1 MLRAATSVIAVS
13 EFTAGEVETLVGIPR
28 EKIRV
33 VPNAVDH
40 AVFTPDGPRAE
51 GDYVLAVGTLEPR
64 KNLARTIAA
73 TARLGVELRVA
84 GPPGWGG
91 VDRRGD
97 HVRWLGYVDD
107 AELAALYRG
116 ARCFVYPSLYEG
128 FGIPVLEA
136 MACGAPVV
144 TSRGGACEEIA
155 GGAATLVDPLDV
167 ASIAAGI
174 EAAVPGRGVER
185 ARTFTWDETARRTR
199 AVYEESGMS
208 DPLVVIDADVLGRR
222 RTGDETYVEN
232 LLRALP
238 AVGDGLRF
246 AAITR
251 RPDLVPPGVEPIELP
266 ARIQEL
272 RMALPR
278 ATPAPPPAARARAL
292 RPLAC
297 RSRCRA
303 RRSSRCRI
311 SRSSATARSWAG
323 ARRRS
328 SASSSP
334 APRAA
339 HAACSRSRSGRRT
352 TSSSSTVSRP
362 RRSS

>member
-1 MLRAATSVIAVS
+1 MKIAFDTTPLRLTRAGTSRYIRNLLDRLDDLEPHAFGGSSRASVLARELWWYPFRLSRLRGADVLHCPTYYGPLRPRTPTVVTVHDLAVLRHPEAFPRWTRTYVPRVVPSVLRASTRVIAVS
-13 EFTAGEVETLVGIPR
+13 ELTAREIETLVQIPR

-40 AVFTPDGPRAE
+40 SVFTPDGPRAE

-73 TARLGVELRVA
+73 TARLGIELRIA

-91 VDRRGD
+91 IERHGD

-107 AELAALYRG
+107 GELAALYRG
-116 ARCFVYPSLYEG
+116 ARCVAYPSLYEG

-185 ARTFTWDETARRTR
+185 ARQFTWDETARQTRTT
-199 AVYEESGMS
+199 YEE
-208 DPLVVIDADVLGRR
+208 
-222 RTGDETYVEN
+222 
-232 LLRALP
+232 
-238 AVGDGLRF
+238 
-246 AAITR
+246 AA
-251 RPDLVPPGVEPIELP
+251 
-266 ARIQEL
+266 
-272 RMALPR
+272 
-278 ATPAPPPAARARAL
+278 
-292 RPLAC
+292 
-297 RSRCRA
+297 
-303 RRSSRCRI
+303 
-311 SRSSATARSWAG
+311 
-323 ARRRS
+323 
-328 SASSSP
+328 
-334 APRAA
+334 
-339 HAACSRSRSGRRT
+339 
-352 TSSSSTVSRP
+352 ST
-362 RRSS
+362 

>member
-1 MLRAATSVIAVS
+1 VRVAFDTTALRLTRAGTSRYIRSLLERLADLEPLAFGGSNRASVLARELWWYPFRLSRLRGADVLHCPTYYGPLRPRTPTVVTVHDLAVLRHPEAFPAWTRRYVPRVVPSVLRAATTVIAVS
-13 EFTAGEVETLVGIPR
+13 EFTAGEVEALVGIPR
-28 EKIRV
+28 ETIRV

-51 GDYVLAVGTLEPR
+51 GDYVLVVGTLEPR

-97 HVRWLGYVDD
+97 HVRWLGYVDA

-116 ARCFVYPSLYEG
+116 TRCFVYPSLYEG

-185 ARTFTWDETARRTR
+185 ARTFTWDETATRTR
-199 AVYEESGMS
+199 AEYG
-208 DPLVVIDADVLGRR
+208 
-222 RTGDETYVEN
+222 ET
-232 LLRALP
+232 A
-238 AVGDGLRF
+238 
-246 AAITR
+246 
-251 RPDLVPPGVEPIELP
+251 
-266 ARIQEL
+266 
-272 RMALPR
+272 
-278 ATPAPPPAARARAL
+278 
-292 RPLAC
+292 
-297 RSRCRA
+297 
-303 RRSSRCRI
+303 
-311 SRSSATARSWAG
+311 
-323 ARRRS
+323 
-328 SASSSP
+328 
-334 APRAA
+334 
-339 HAACSRSRSGRRT
+339 
-352 TSSSSTVSRP
+352 
-362 RRSS
+362 

>member
-1 MLRAATSVIAVS
+1 VGVRALKVAFDTTALRLTRAGTSRYIRNLLERLADLEPLAFGGSNRASVLARELWWYPFRLSRLRGADVLHCPTYYGPLRPRMPTVVTVHDLAVLRHPEAFPAWTRRYVPRVVPSVLRAATTVIAVS
-13 EFTAGEVETLVGIPR
+13 EFTAGEVEALVGIPR
-28 EKIRV
+28 ETIRV

-40 AVFTPDGPRAE
+40 AVFTLDGPRAE

-116 ARCFVYPSLYEG
+116 TRCFVYPSLYEG

-185 ARTFTWDETARRTR
+185 ARMFTWDETATRTR
-199 AVYEESGMS
+199 AVYEE
-208 DPLVVIDADVLGRR
+208 
-222 RTGDETYVEN
+222 
-232 LLRALP
+232 
-238 AVGDGLRF
+238 
-246 AAITR
+246 
-251 RPDLVPPGVEPIELP
+251 
-266 ARIQEL
+266 
-272 RMALPR
+272 
-278 ATPAPPPAARARAL
+278 
-292 RPLAC
+292 
-297 RSRCRA
+297 
-303 RRSSRCRI
+303 
-311 SRSSATARSWAG
+311 TA
-323 ARRRS
+323 
-328 SASSSP
+328 
-334 APRAA
+334 
-339 HAACSRSRSGRRT
+339 
-352 TSSSSTVSRP
+352 
-362 RRSS
+362 